1 MARTSSLA
9 WLLLG
14 LCLSRPALAAE
25 PTSIPHATTQQ
36 VHQTVDRA
44 IGYLQTES
52 AAWLKTRK
60 CAACHHVPMPLWAL
74 SEAERQGYAIDKQ
87 FVADTTESLLG
98 SRDKL
103 MASKIFPH
111 PADPPDPRPQGRGLN
126 MGLPF
131 LAVAARSLPSLEEG
145 QEQSLK
151 LIAEEI
157 VKKQQPDGSWEFFAT
172 LRRPPINESQ
182 TTDAAWIIMAL
193 AGATGPDAPEA
204 QRAALSKA
212 IAWLDAAKRS
222 DIHQDKV
229 LKVLMG
235 VRSAKP
241 RQTMQTTIDELLAMQ
256 RADGGWSQTVPE
268 MTSDAFATGH
278 TLYVLSLAGFTA
290 ERTEIKRGIDFLV
303 ATQKRDG
310 SWPMLS
316 RSTPDGSPGSSK
328 LLTPITCAAGSWA
341 TLGLARLVPKDK
353 PASKAEADRNVQ
365 KIPTKI
371 AGTYK
376 GGELVELR
384 VRGRIAYLIKPTGK
398 VDPQK
403 RWVWDVPFWLAINDG
418 FGNVAHRYYVEQ
430 LLAAGF
436 HIAGVDV
443 GPSCGS
449 PAAAEVC
456 QEFYEQLVLK
466 HGLHK
471 RARVLAHSH
480 GGLIAYGWAFRHP
493 ACVDRIAGMCP
504 ATDFRTYPTLPNV
517 VTGPTKGLDY
527 GLSLKELDRR
537 ADEFNP
543 IENLAPLAKAGAK
556 ILHIHGDADTL
567 VPASANST
575 ELARRYRE
583 LGGVAEVVLLKG
595 LPAAKRG
602 HDGPELY
609 ESAALLKF
617 LLADEP
623 SAIPRATTQ
632 QVRQ

>member
-1 MARTSSLA
+1 MARTSSFA
-9 WLLLG
+9 WFLLG
-14 LCLSRPALAAE
+14 LCLSRPALAAA
-25 PTSIPHATTQQ
+25 PPSIPRATTQQ

-52 AAWLKTRK
+52 AAWLNTRK

-74 SEAERQGYAIDKQ
+74 SEAERQGYSIDKK

-98 SRDKL
+98 SKDKL
-103 MASKIFPH
+103 MASKIFPN
-111 PADPPDPRPQGRGLN
+111 PADAPDPRPQGRGLN

-131 LAVAARSLPSLEEG
+131 LAVAARSLPTLTEG
-145 QEQSLK
+145 QKQSLK

-182 TTDAAWIIMAL
+182 TTDAAWIILAL
-193 AGATGPDAPEA
+193 QGETGPDAPES

-212 IAWLDAAKRS
+212 SDWLAAKRS
-222 DIHQDKV
+222 DTHQDKV

-235 VRSAKP
+235 VRSVRPPKTLP
-241 RQTMQTTIDELLAMQ
+241 TTIDELLALQ

-268 MTSDAFATGH
+268 LKSDAFATGQ

-290 ERTEIKRGIDFLV
+290 ERPEIKRGIDFLV
-303 ATQKRDG
+303 ATQKPDG
-310 SWPMLS
+310 SWPMIS

-328 LLTPITCAAGSWA
+328 LLTPINCAASSWA
-341 TLGLARLVPKDK
+341 TLGLARFAPK
-353 PASKAEADRNVQ
+353 KAEADRNAQ

-371 AGTYK
+371 TGTYK

-384 VRGRIAYLIKPTGK
+384 VRERMAYLIKPTGK

-403 RWVWDVPFWLAINDG
+403 RWVWDFPFWLAINDG
-418 FGNVAHRYYVEQ
+418 FGEVAHRYYVEKA
-430 LLAAGF
+430 LAAGF
-436 HIAGVDV
+436 HVAGVDV
-443 GPSCGS
+443 GASCGS

-456 QEFYEQLVLK
+456 QEFYEQLVSK

-471 RARVLAHSH
+471 RARILAHSH

-493 ACVDRIAGMCP
+493 ASVDRIAGMSP

-517 VTGPTKGLDY
+517 VTGPAKGLDY
-527 GLSLKELDRR
+527 GLSLEELTRR

-543 IENLAPLAKAGAK
+543 IENLAPLAKAGVK
-556 ILHIHGDADTL
+556 ILHLHGDEDTL
-567 VPASANST
+567 VPTSANSKA
-575 ELARRYRE
+575 LSRRYRE
-583 LGGVAEVVLLKG
+583 LGGEAEIVLLKDLG
-595 LPAAKRG
+595 AGRVNSRG

-609 ESAALLKF
+609 ESAPLLKF
-617 LLADEP
+617 LLAD
-623 SAIPRATTQ
+623 
-632 QVRQ
+632 